1 MAGFFLTPPRI
12 NKCCGGGGGTGRSG
26 QPKQRI
32 RDVSQYSEKKRKDG
46 MTSDNLFSS
55 RYRNRDTG
63 EGGGRHIIS
72 SSFPRFLF
80 FLCTCRCC
88 RWNRPFFPRIVL
100 FFSCS
105 TTTEE
110 GQKDGTTNS
119 IDGQNS
125 LSLLPGSLLA
135 RPTFADCFSR
145 AKRRHVSP
153 RREEIC
159 PPPTWVPTTSFFEPL
174 QQIPP
179 DLFSLHHPFSC
190 PERNG
195 ADRPTPRDA
204 LFHPSSSSLFISEG
218 FSTLLEPPP
227 LSLSS
232 PSSSVGKRFGP

>member
-1 MAGFFLTPPRI
+1 
-12 NKCCGGGGGTGRSG
+12 
-26 QPKQRI
+26 
-32 RDVSQYSEKKRKDG
+32 

-72 SSFPRFLF
+72 SSFPRFSSSYARAAAMDGTVLSF
-80 FLCTCRCC
+80 ILPT
-88 RWNRPFFPRIVL
+88 NRPLL
-100 FFSCS
+100 FLFDDNGRG
-105 TTTEE
+105 TKGRNNKLNRWTEL
-110 GQKDGTTNS
+110 S
-119 IDGQNS
+119 I
-125 LSLLPGSLLA
+125 LLPGSLPV

-159 PPPTWVPTTSFFEPL
+159 PPPTWVPTSSFFEPL

-179 DLFSLHHPFSC
+179 DLFSLHHPSSC

-204 LFHPSSSSLFISEG
+204 LFHP
-218 FSTLLEPPP
+218 PP
-227 LSLSS
+227 LLFLYPKAFPRSLNPPFPLPLPS

>member
-88 RWNRPFFPRIVL
+88 GWIGTVFSFFLPTNRPLLFLFDDNRRGTKGRNNKLNRWTELSLPSPRIPPCPTDICRL
-100 FFSCS
+100 LLKSQMS
-105 TTTEE
+105 TYVSTE
-110 GQKDGTTNS
+110 KRYALLY
-119 IDGQNS
+119 
-125 LSLLPGSLLA
+125 LSLLLPFASLSNKFHLISFPSITLSHA
-135 RPTFADCFSR
+135 LKGTGPT
-145 AKRRHVSP
+145 
-153 RREEIC
+153 
-159 PPPTWVPTTSFFEPL
+159 
-174 QQIPP
+174 
-179 DLFSLHHPFSC
+179 
-190 PERNG
+190 
-195 ADRPTPRDA
+195 DRPRETPY
-204 LFHPSSSSLFISEG
+204 FI
-218 FSTLLEPPP
+218 PPP
-227 LSLSS
+227 LLFLY
-232 PSSSVGKRFGP
+232 PKAFPRCLNPPPFPFPPPPPP